1 METQG
6 VSKYTLWDLK
16 IFNQRGGG
24 PLGLL
29 RGMGVM
35 DIVLYVRLLPEGV
48 STNPQTSP
56 KQAQTSPEQPQSQPK
71 ASPGARRKQT
81 ARASQAQNRV
91 TSGAHFKGHIR
102 YLEMVQNSGCRTW
115 T

>member
-16 IFNQRGGG
+16 FFNHRGGG

-29 RGMGVM
+29 RGMDIM
-35 DIVLYVRLLPEGV
+35 DIVLYVRLLPKGV
-48 STNPQTSP
+48 STDPRSSP
-56 KQAQTSPEQPQSQPK
+56 KQAQASPEQLQSQPK

-81 ARASQAQNRV
+81 ARASQAQNHM
-91 TSGAHFKGHIR
+91 TSGAHFKGHSR
-102 YLEMVQNSGCRTW
+102 YLEMVQNRGC
-115 T
+115 

>member
-16 IFNQRGGG
+16 IFNQRRGG

-48 STNPQTSP
+48 STNPQTSL
-56 KQAQTSPEQPQSQPK
+56 KQASPEQPQSQPK
-71 ASPGARRKQT
+71 VSPGARRKQT
-81 ARASQAQNRV
+81 ARAQAKPKI
-91 TSGAHFKGHIR
+91 T
-102 YLEMVQNSGCRTW
+102 
-115 T
+115 